1 MPNRLGK
8 NVAFILNKN
17 LFFIGNMQ
25 FMNSSLENTNKNLS
39 DYGFKYLTQRIW
51 FKTIRA
57 LKKKILFLMNT
68 WTVLKNF
75 QKRNI

>member
-1 MPNRLGK
+1 
-8 NVAFILNKN
+8 
-17 LFFIGNMQ
+17 
-25 FMNSSLENTNKNLS
+25 MNSSLENTNKNLS
-39 DYGFKYLTQRIW
+39 DDGFKYLTQRIW

-68 WTVLKNF
+68 WTILKNF